1 MPVNLFTQTSDMKK
15 FLIKI
20 LTFFALLIFF
30 DYAMGKA
37 FDYLSA
43 HAKGGMTQRDNYI
56 CNELETD
63 ILLCGSSRCVHHYN
77 PKIISDSLRLSCYNS
92 GQDGN
97 GVILLYG
104 RLQMIKS
111 HHEPELIIYDI
122 TPNFD
127 LLLGEDDHRYLTW
140 LKPHYDRK
148 GISEIFQS
156 VDKTER
162 FKMLSSMYR
171 YNSHFIEL
179 AADFF
184 HPIINVDDNG
194 FVPIATEMDKSK
206 IKKGNGITENNFQ
219 FDSLKIDYL
228 RKYADEVG
236 NKLIF
241 VVSPI
246 WYGMETA
253 QLQPLI
259 DLCKSYHISFFD
271 YSNNPK
277 YVHNDLYFKD
287 GLHLNARGAD
297 EFTQDLIKELKRHE
311 ILNKKK

>member
-1 MPVNLFTQTSDMKK
+1 MLVNLFTQTSDMKK
-15 FLIKI
+15 FLIKVI
-20 LTFFALLIFF
+20 TFFALLVVL
-30 DYAMGKA
+30 DYASGKV

-56 CNELETD
+56 CDELETD

-77 PKIISDSLRLSCYNS
+77 PRIISDSLNLSCYNS

-97 GVILLYG
+97 GIILLYG

-111 HHEPELIIYDI
+111 HYEPQLIIYDI
-122 TPNFD
+122 TPEFD

-156 VDKTER
+156 VDKTEK
-162 FKMLSSMYR
+162 FKMLSNLYR
-171 YNSHFIEL
+171 NNSHFIEL
-179 AADFF
+179 AVDFF
-184 HPIINVDDNG
+184 HPIINVDNNG
-194 FVPIATEMDKSK
+194 FVPIDKEMDKSK
-206 IKKGNGITENNFQ
+206 IKKENGLTDKEFE
-219 FDSLKIDYL
+219 FDPLKLYYL
-228 RKYADEVG
+228 RKYVEEEDNRLV
-236 NKLIF
+236 F

-246 WYGMETA
+246 WYGMDTA

-259 DLCKSYHISFFD
+259 DLCKSFQISLFD

-287 GLHLNARGAD
+287 GSHLNARGAD
-297 EFTQDLIKELKRHE
+297 EFTRDLIQELKRCK
-311 ILNKKK
+311 ILNQKK